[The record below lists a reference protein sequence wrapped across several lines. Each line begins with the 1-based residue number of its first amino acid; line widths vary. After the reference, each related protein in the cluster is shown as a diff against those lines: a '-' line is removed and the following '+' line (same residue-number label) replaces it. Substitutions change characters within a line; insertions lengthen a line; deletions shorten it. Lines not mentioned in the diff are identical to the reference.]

1 MSEREPTRTVGRVAT
16 PARPLEVRK
25 TLAELSEPR
34 ATMEIVPKLGSDAP
48 LVGRAEELTRLTA
61 AVERARTG
69 RPAAVLL
76 AGDAGVGK
84 TRLLSELCARA
95 RATGATVLIGHCVD
109 LGAVGLPY
117 LPFAE
122 ALRELARLADDDAT
136 IAEALR
142 SRPALDR
149 LITRPGHPPPVP
161 TTGEDDAGRLQL
173 FDAVSGVLG
182 DLGEDGKPVLLVIE
196 DLHWADQSTRD
207 LLSFLLAR
215 LRSERLAVVASY
227 RADDLH
233 RRHPLRPLL
242 GELVRLPMVERLE
255 LQPFTPAE
263 LRDYLRALNGAPVP
277 DWLVRDILTRSEGNA
292 YFAEELLASGLG
304 TDPTDSMALPTG
316 LADVLLARLE
326 RLPAPV
332 QRIARVASVAGRRV
346 THELLQAASGLSDAE
361 VEEALREA
369 VTHHVLVAEGGERY
383 AFRHAL
389 LQEAVYGDLLPGER
403 VRLHGTYARLVA
415 AGVEHGGP
423 GSYAELAYHS
433 LASHDL
439 PGALTA
445 SIQAASEAA
454 ELHAP
459 VEALRHLEQALQ
471 LWHAVPDAAE
481 RVGCEIVA
489 IGLRAAS
496 AASSAGEHHRAV
508 ALAAAARDRA
518 DRDEPGSLLAAG
530 ARHKLALHLLGADRP
545 AEAYEVTAE
554 ALAMLPARPLT
565 PTRVWAAA
573 THARAAINLDR
584 DDQAKRW
591 GEEAL
596 AGARELELPD
606 AEADVLAS
614 LALIAEGEGDSAAA
628 QDRLAEARARAAA
641 AGDLGVELRATYNLA
656 GSYYYAGELKPA
668 LEVIDAGVER
678 ATATGLTFSAYG
690 LELRVLQVIA
700 RYVVGDWDGGM
711 EAAELAGDSTPDA
724 VVARLAA
731 AALYVE
737 VGRGLPAAAERVRQL
752 RGSWKDDT
760 SLALISGGCEA
771 DLMRWRGDPDA
782 AVDAAEGAIAYVT
795 RRWEKWYLGGIW
807 LAALGIAALA
817 DRAETERM
825 RGDAAALEETVR
837 RGRDLI
843 EHARM
848 TAERGRPRAAK
859 MGPEGRGW
867 LARAEAE
874 WSRLEGRSDLDL
886 WREARDVFGYGYVYE
901 EARCRWR
908 LAEALLGADRR
919 EEAAA
924 EVAAAHRI
932 AVQLDAKPLREAL
945 EALARR
951 GRLDAGLPVP
961 VRTKETLLTARER
974 DVLALLA
981 RGQTNRQI
989 GRTLFISEKT
999 ASVHVS
1005 NILGKLDASGRTE
1018 AVAIAHRRGLIP
1030 VPEPAGERQA
1040 R

>member
-1 MSEREPTRTVGRVAT
+1 MR
-16 PARPLEVRK
+16 L
-25 TLAELSEPR
+25 ELSDPR
-34 ATMEIVPKLGSDAP
+34 ATMAPVPRLGSEAP

-182 DLGEDGKPVLLVIE
+182 DAAEAGPPLLLVLE

-242 GELVRLPMVERLE
+242 GELVRLPAVQRLE
-255 LQPFTPAE
+255 LHPFTPAE
-263 LRDYLRALNGAPVP
+263 LGLYLRRVNGAPVP
-277 DWLVRDILTRSEGNA
+277 DRLVRDVLARSEGNA
-292 YFAEELLASGLG
+292 FFAEELLAAGIG
-304 TDPTDSMALPTG
+304 GDGELPTG

-326 RLPAPV
+326 GLPAPV

-346 THELLQAASGLSDAE
+346 SHSLLQAASGLSDAE

-369 VTHHVLVAEGGERY
+369 VTHHVLVADGGSY
-383 AFRHAL
+383 TFRHAL

-403 VRLHGTYARLVA
+403 VRLHGTYARLLA
-415 AGVEHGGP
+415 DQAG
-423 GSYAELAYHS
+423 SSAAELAHHC
-433 LASHDL
+433 LESHDL
-439 PGALTA
+439 PGALSA
-445 SIQAASEAA
+445 SVQAAAEAM
-454 ELHAP
+454 ELRAP
-459 VEALRHLEQALQ
+459 VEALHQLERALQ

-481 RVGCEIVA
+481 RTGSDLVSL
-489 IGLRAAS
+489 GLGAAQVAAS
-496 AASSAGEHHRAV
+496 AGDLPRAV
-508 ALAAAARDRA
+508 ALAAAARELA
-518 DRDEPGSLLAAG
+518 DREDPGGERAVAA
-530 ARHKLALHLLGADRP
+530 REVLALQLLSADRP
-545 AEAYEVTAE
+545 EDAYAVTGE
-554 ALAMLPARPLT
+554 ALDLVPADPPT
-565 PTRVWAAA
+565 PARVWAAA
-573 THARAAINLDR
+573 TRARSAISLDR
-584 DDQAKRW
+584 QPEGKGWA
-591 GEEAL
+591 EEAL
-596 AGARELELPD
+596 AGARALDLPE
-606 AEADVLAS
+606 AEADALAS
-614 LALIAEGEGDSAAA
+614 LALVAETEGDSALA
-628 QDRLAEARARAAA
+628 QARLAEARDRAAA
-641 AGDLGVELRATYNLA
+641 AGDLAVELRATYNLA
-656 GSYYYAGELKPA
+656 SSHYYAGDLAQA
-668 LEVIDAGVER
+668 LRVLDAAVAR
-678 ATATGLTFSAYG
+678 ATATGLTFSPYG

-700 RYVVGDWDGGM
+700 RYVAGDWDGSL
-711 EAAELAGDSTPDA
+711 EAAELAGDRTPDS
-724 VVARLAA
+724 VLARLAA
-731 AALYVE
+731 AALYVG
-737 VGRGLPAAAERVRQL
+737 VGRGLPDAADRATQL
-752 RGSWKDDT
+752 HGSWAADV
-760 SLALISGGCEA
+760 SLALVAGGCEA
-771 DLMRWRGDPDA
+771 DLLRWRGDLDA
-782 AVDAAEGAIAYVT
+782 AARAADHAIAYVS

-807 LAALGIAALA
+807 LAALGLAALA
-817 DRAETERM
+817 DRAETDRL
-825 RGDAAALEETVR
+825 RGEEAAVAASLQ
-837 RGRDLI
+837 RGRELI
-843 EHARM
+843 EHART
-848 TAERGRPRAAK
+848 TAQRGRPRHGR
-859 MGPEGRGW
+859 MGPEGQGW

-874 WSRLEGRSDLDL
+874 WSRLAGRSDPEL
-886 WREARDVFGYGYVYE
+886 WRAALRLFDYGYVYE
-901 EARCRWR
+901 QARCRWR
-908 LAEALLGADRR
+908 LAEALLGTDRR
-919 EEAAA
+919 DQAAA
-924 EVAAAHRI
+924 AVAEAHRV
-932 AVQLDAKPLREAL
+932 AVRLGAAPLREAL

-961 VRTKETLLTARER
+961 VHTGQTPLTARER

-1005 NILGKLDASGRTE
+1005 NILGKLGASGRTE

-1030 VPEPAGERQA
+1030 VPEPAPAG
-1040 R
+1040 

>member
-1 MSEREPTRTVGRVAT
+1 M
-16 PARPLEVRK
+16 
-25 TLAELSEPR
+25 LAELSDPR
-34 ATMEIVPKLGSDAP
+34 DTMTSVPRLGSEAP

-76 AGDAGVGK
+76 SGDAGVGK
-84 TRLLSELCARA
+84 TRLLAELCQRA
-95 RATGATVLIGHCVD
+95 RAAGATVLIGHCVD

-122 ALRELARLADDDAT
+122 ALRELAELAGGDGRVADT
-136 IAEALR
+136 LR

-149 LITRPGHPPPVP
+149 LITRPGQPAAAPV
-161 TTGEDDAGRLQL
+161 TGEEDAGRLQL

-182 DLGEDGKPVLLVIE
+182 DVGETGSPVLLVIE

-207 LLSFLLAR
+207 LLLFLLAR

-242 GELVRLPMVERLE
+242 GELVRLSTIERLD
-255 LQPFTPAE
+255 LAPFTPAE

-304 TDPTDSMALPTG
+304 TDQIGALALPTG

-326 RLPAPV
+326 RLPVPV
-332 QRIARVASVAGRRV
+332 QRIARVASAAGRRV
-346 THELLQAASGLSDAE
+346 THPLLQAASGLSEAE
-361 VEEALREA
+361 IEEALREA
-369 VTHHVLVAEGGERY
+369 VTHHVLVADGGDRY

-403 VRLHGTYARLVA
+403 VRLHATYARLLA
-415 AGVEHGGP
+415 DGVEGTGP
-423 GSYAELAYHS
+423 GSAAELAYHC
-433 LASHDL
+433 LESHDL
-439 PGALTA
+439 PGALTGSIRAATEA
-445 SIQAASEAA
+445 S

-459 VEALRHLEQALQ
+459 AEALRHLEQALQ
-471 LWHAVPDAAE
+471 LWHAVPDAEE
-481 RVGCEIVA
+481 RVGCDLVSV
-489 IGLRAAS
+489 GLRAAS
-496 AASSAGEHHRAV
+496 AAASAGELHRAV
-508 ALAAAARDRA
+508 ALATAARDRA
-518 DRDEPGSLLAAG
+518 DRDAPGSRRAAT

-545 AEAYEVTAE
+545 EEAYQATAQ
-554 ALAMLPARPLT
+554 ALELVPADPPT

-573 THARAAINLDR
+573 THARSAMNLDR
-584 DDQAKRW
+584 DDEAWQSA
-591 GEEAL
+591 EEAL
-596 AGARELELPD
+596 AGARALDLAD
-606 AEADVLAS
+606 AEADALAT
-614 LALIAEGEGDSAAA
+614 LALGAEAAGDSRAA
-628 QDRLAEARARAAA
+628 QGRLAEARDRAIA
-641 AGDLGVELRATYNLA
+641 AGDLAVELRIRYNLA
-656 GSYYYAGELKPA
+656 SSHYYAGEVAAA
-668 LEVIDAGVER
+668 LEVLDEGVER
-678 ATATGLTFSAYG
+678 ASSTGLTFSAWG

-700 RYVVGDWDGGM
+700 RYVAGDWDGSL
-711 EAAELAGDSTPDA
+711 EAAELAGDQTPDS

-737 VGRGLPAAAERVRQL
+737 VGRGRPEAVERVRQL

-760 SLALISGGCEA
+760 SLALITGGCEA
-771 DLMRWRGDPDA
+771 DLLRWRGDLDA
-782 AVDAAEGAIAYVT
+782 AVTAAEDAIAYVS
-795 RRWEKWYLGGIW
+795 RRWERWYLGGIW

-817 DRAETERM
+817 DRAETERL
-825 RGDAAALEETVR
+825 RGDTAAASASVE
-837 RGRDLI
+837 RGRRLI
-843 EHARM
+843 EHART
-848 TAERGRPRAAK
+848 TAERGRPRGGT

-874 WSRLEGRSDLDL
+874 WSRLLGSSDPDK
-886 WREARDVFGYGYVYE
+886 WRAALEIFGYGYPYE

-908 LAEALLGADRR
+908 RAEALLGADRR
-919 EEAAA
+919 DEAAD
-924 EVAAAHRI
+924 EVTEAHRI
-932 AVQLDAKPLREAL
+932 AVRLGAAPLREAL

-961 VRTKETLLTARER
+961 LHVQETPLTARER

-1005 NILGKLDASGRTE
+1005 NIIGKLGASGRTE

-1030 VPEPAGERQA
+1030 LSESAPVG
-1040 R
+1040 